1 MTNEQFEKQAA
12 FIVAQQAQ
20 FAVDIQLLQEAQ
32 ARTEKVVVRTSQV
45 AETTLQAVTQTAETV
60 SRLAE
65 VTASFA
71 AATQERFNDTDAK
84 INVLIDSQMRTDAQ
98 KRTDKTVRKLAAEA
112 DRRRKKGRS
121 GQNN

>member
-45 AETTLQAVTQTAETV
+45 AETALQAVTQTAETV